1 MTRKF
6 IKEQMSEI
14 YRINQLD
21 FRTFY
26 IRYTSGN
33 KTVASNMW
41 GEMHKFEDALVYAEN
56 SSDKIGDSLPIE
68 LLVLINDRC
77 VHCWT
82 KNPLWD
88 STEYPEECSHVYT
101 NVPLVGKQ
109 WFVDPK
115 DWLDI
120 DNRNL
125 SEPMCPAET
134 PAKSPMNVRFF
145 RFFKNIFKKPKV

>member
-1 MTRKF
+1 MTREF
-6 IKEQMSEI
+6 IKKQMSEI
-14 YRINQLD
+14 RRTNQLD

-33 KTVASNMW
+33 KTVTTNMW
-41 GEMHKFEDALVYAEN
+41 GEMYKFEDALAYAEN

-82 KNPLWD
+82 KNPLWNI
-88 STEYPEECSHVYT
+88 TKHPEEDSHVYT

-109 WFVDPK
+109 WFIDPK

-125 SEPMCPAET
+125 SEPACPAET
-134 PAKSPMNVRFF
+134 PVKSPMNVRFL
-145 RFFKNIFKKPKV
+145 RFFKNIFKKI